1 LRSVRVLRVGKT
13 VWLRHKRIMTTAMA
27 KKQTP
32 VRPATPQSQASG
44 SSFYAAMRLLPKA
57 ERGAMFAVYD
67 FCRRVDD
74 IADEDGPTPEE
85 RRAQLDVWRRGL
97 DALYEGGSTER
108 TRPLV
113 EPVRRYGLKKE
124 DFLAVVDGMEMDIG
138 EPIVAP
144 DFETL
149 DLYCDRVASAVG
161 RLSVRIFG
169 MDEEPG
175 VKLAHHL
182 GRALQF
188 TNILRDIDED
198 AGTGRLYL
206 PREALEAAGVPTGEL
221 EAIVSDPKI
230 DRACRW
236 LAAKALEHYHEAEK
250 IIGEGPRGRLR
261 APRLMI
267 GVYRH
272 ILRRMIRE
280 SWRAPRE
287 RVSVS
292 KGRLAWVVLTKGI
305 PR

>member
-1 LRSVRVLRVGKT
+1 
-13 VWLRHKRIMTTAMA
+13 MTTATA

-32 VRPATPQSQASG
+32 ARMATPEAQASG

-57 ERGAMFAVYD
+57 ERGAMFAVYE

-97 DALYEGGSTER
+97 DALYERGSTDR

-113 EPVRRYGLKKE
+113 EPVRRYDLRKE
-124 DFLAVVDGMEMDIG
+124 DFLAVIDGMEMDIG

-144 DFETL
+144 DFEIL

-175 VKLAHHL
+175 IKLAHHL

-188 TNILRDIDED
+188 TNILRDLDED
-198 AGTGRLYL
+198 AATGRLYL
-206 PREALEAAGVPTGEL
+206 PREALEAAGITAREPDAVL
-221 EAIVSDPKI
+221 AEANI

-236 LAAKALEHYHEAEK
+236 LAAKALEQYHEAEK
-250 IIGEGPRGRLR
+250 IIRSGPRGRLR

-272 ILRRMIRE
+272 ILRRMIRD
-280 SWRAPRE
+280 SWRPPRD
-287 RVSVS
+287 RVSLS
-292 KGRLAWVVLTKGI
+292 KGRLAWVILTKGI